1 MINYKEEF
9 KKISHHIFDDDY
21 NSVISKSAWLLEQG
35 LRQLFNDQIEYFESD
50 KNCDKSSYQALQS
63 IMSKEFVNF
72 DINKATLG
80 YVVKLYHVT
89 RFFDLLQ
96 NRLDVRLTFTR
107 KLPWKNIVKIR
118 NTITHDNFVA
128 KKEIAVDF
136 IHYIKVFIYETGIDD
151 RYDETHKSNKCHDC
165 QVIVDSNWN
174 YCSNCGADLSVKCKK
189 CGAKLK
195 QSWAICPECELPR
208 VGIKLK
214 DPITMYKH
222 YCEAVWADGILTKEE
237 KQFLDKKREELG
249 ITIDEAQA
257 VERIYTPLEAI
268 RFRDAVEATLVDG
281 VIDDDE
287 RDFLRRKAVELGV
300 SEIIAN
306 EIFNACL
313 TIDAIEDLFA
323 KNESKLIVMRNIN
336 VKHN

>member
-9 KKISHHIFDDDY
+9 KKISHHVFDGDY

-35 LRQLFNDQIEYFESD
+35 LKQLYIDQMNYFESGN
-50 KNCDKSSYQALQS
+50 NCDKLSYEALQS
-63 IMSKEFVNF
+63 IVEKEFTHF
-72 DINKATLG
+72 DIDKATLG
-80 YVVKLYHVT
+80 YIVKYYHVT

-107 KLPWKNIVKIR
+107 KLPWKYIVKTR
-118 NTITHDNFVA
+118 NEIAHANFSA
-128 KKEIAVDF
+128 KKETAIDF

-151 RYDETHKSNKCHDC
+151 RYEETHKANKCHDC
-165 QVIVDSNWN
+165 SGIVDSSWN
-174 YCSNCGADLSVKCKK
+174 YCSNCGADLSVVCKR

-195 QSWAICPECELPR
+195 QSWSVCPECMYPR
-208 VGIKLK
+208 VGVKLK

-222 YCEAVWADGILTKEE
+222 YCEAVWADGVLTKEE
-237 KQFLDKKREELG
+237 KHFLDRKREELG
-249 ITIDEAQA
+249 LKIEEAQE

-287 RDFLRRKAVELGV
+287 RDYLRRKAKVLGV
-300 SEIIAN
+300 DEKVAN

-313 TIDAIEDLFA
+313 MIDSVEDLFA
-323 KNESKLIVMRNIN
+323 KNESKLIVMNYKTN
-336 VKHN
+336 